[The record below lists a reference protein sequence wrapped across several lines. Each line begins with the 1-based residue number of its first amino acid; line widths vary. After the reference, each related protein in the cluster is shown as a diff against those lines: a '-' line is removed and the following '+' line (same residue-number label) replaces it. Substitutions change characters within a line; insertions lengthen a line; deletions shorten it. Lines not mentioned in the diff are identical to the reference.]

1 MEYIAMG
8 LGIFIGIYLAPVVI
22 AFVLGAIALIGGAI
36 VMILEQLFGRRK

>member
-1 MEYIAMG
+1 MEIIFI
-8 LGIFIGIYLAPVVI
+8 GILFMIGIYLAPVVI

>member
-1 MEYIAMG
+1 MDMIIMGVLIA
-8 LGIFIGIYLAPVVI
+8 IGFYLAPVVI